1 MPWPFDDSSNPL
13 LDGLIA
19 GKKFAALE
27 EELAMAKL
35 QRADYEAS
43 ASYREQQRTLNLAL
57 LELRKRNEGT
67 QNELSSL
74 QLERERVGLQKDQ
87 ATFQEFQENRP
98 LRRRSARAETSRDV
112 SEARRAATQAETAK
126 QVQPLEIEDAQNKLS
141 ASRAQL
147 LNNQL
152 VFARTTGQ
160 VSPGINAQDAS
171 ILAESLGE
179 QLGVKSPSAKTF
191 WSSVILGEAQQKQ
204 QELEANR
211 AQLSAY
217 KQQEATS
224 QFKMAQDFL
233 SLPPETVQGVLDSGM
248 FKEDDPIYRAAKQ
261 ALKLGGTGFG
271 LQRKEAEFSP
281 FERAMQEGQAKQ
293 IFDLQSKISEQEDKV
308 QAATTEA
315 ATTFWT
321 TTAKKKVAS
330 EQKYLDQLKS
340 KLADL
345 QKAAEGSS
353 TKPSKKGKQAPQ
365 QKTEQDI
372 ADEVIAEHPD
382 WTDEQIIAEVKR
394 RLKE

>member
-1 MPWPFDDSSNPL
+1 MSEN
-13 LDGLIA
+13 
-19 GKKFAALE
+19 GKIV
-27 EELAMAKL
+27 
-35 QRADYEAS
+35 D
-43 ASYREQQRTLNLAL
+43 
-57 LELRKRNEGT
+57 
-67 QNELSSL
+67 
-74 QLERERVGLQKDQ
+74 
-87 ATFQEFQENRP
+87 
-98 LRRRSARAETSRDV
+98 
-112 SEARRAATQAETAK
+112 
-126 QVQPLEIEDAQNKLS
+126 EDAQNKLGV
-141 ASRAQL
+141 SRAQL
-147 LNNQL
+147 LDSQL
-152 VFARTTGQ
+152 ASARATGQ
-160 VSPGINAQDAS
+160 ASPGINAQDAS

-204 QELEANR
+204 QELEGHR

-248 FKEDDPIYRAAKQ
+248 FKEDDPIYKAAKQ

-315 ATTFWT
+315 ASAFWSPSA
-321 TTAKKKVAS
+321 AKRKVAS

-345 QKAAEGSS
+345 QKAAESS
-353 TKPSKKGKQAPQ
+353 PTKSSKKGKQAPQ

-394 RLKE
+394 RVKG